1 VDRLKCRLQQLYHE
15 ANWWFAVFS
24 SLAFMVACS
33 SRIKLSVGQIFW
45 REAGDTRLPT
55 IIFLHGSWHDST
67 QWDKV
72 VSSLSR
78 NFHCLAIDLLGY
90 GNSTALEMP
99 TSIEMEVDALH
110 EFVSTLNLHSVYLV
124 GHSLGA
130 WVALRYTLKFPDRVL
145 GVVAISPVGAAV
157 PNWQQY
163 GRSTT
168 WLLSQP
174 WLFTI
179 WLRSLQILTSL
190 GDGADPLAKSQAYW
204 RFFAKFPTTRK
215 LLFERSTVEIS
226 RELVVDR
233 LAKFRQPLLVLHNN
247 NDDRYMLEQS
257 RNCAR
262 AVRNSQF
269 KLMGQVNFT
278 SPQELTESVA
288 IEIRDFF
295 NSVQA
300 QIDRAEVGLW

>member
-1 VDRLKCRLQQLYHE
+1 
-15 ANWWFAVFS
+15 
-24 SLAFMVACS
+24 MVACS

-45 REAGDTRLPT
+45 REAGDARLPT
-55 IIFLHGSWHDST
+55 VIFLHGSWHDST
-67 QWDKV
+67 QWEETI
-72 VSSLSR
+72 SSLSR

-90 GNSTALEMP
+90 GNSTAIEPP

-130 WVALRYTLKFPDRVL
+130 WVALSYTLKFPDRVH

-174 WLFTI
+174 WLFAI

-190 GDGADPLAKSQAYW
+190 GDGAAPLAKSQAYW

-215 LLFERSTVEIS
+215 LLFERSIDEIS
-226 RELVVDR
+226 RELVLDR
-233 LAKFRQPLLVLHNN
+233 LAQFRQPLLVLNN
-247 NDDRYMLEQS
+247 DNDDRYMLEQS
-257 RNCAR
+257 RACAR
-262 AVRNSQF
+262 AVHNSQF
-269 KLMGQVNFT
+269 KLINKASFT
-278 SPQELTESVA
+278 SPPESTESVA
-288 IEIRDFF
+288 IEIKDFF

-300 QIDRAEVGLW
+300 QIERSEVELW